1 MLALF
6 TCRTGWQVDECSNQ
20 IGQRSLGDC
29 SGEMFLVSPRLASC
43 RLRQLPHNHTA
54 CAATVNMSKKLFF
67 TKLNRNSCS
76 FFSSTFFGL
85 LPVSKNK
92 FLCCIFQM
100 FKCCFPYKLFYQHN
114 NFNKLLNA
122 DNIICNENVENV
134 KQNFSHF
141 GPQSKY

>member
-1 MLALF
+1 MPTPSQPYCL
-6 TCRTGWQVDECSNQ
+6 
-20 IGQRSLGDC
+20 
-29 SGEMFLVSPRLASC
+29 
-43 RLRQLPHNHTA
+43 

-76 FFSSTFFGL
+76 FFSPTFSGL
-85 LPVSKNK
+85 LPVSKNT

-114 NFNKLLNA
+114 NFNQLLNA

-134 KQNFSHF
+134 KHKFSHF
-141 GPQSKY
+141 GPQSRYRKRCAKDEEISPLITHSSGMVFNIPSCVVAWFKGL